1 MERQRLKE
9 WEDTRKE
16 ELKQHKMR
24 EEEKVFTLKARQEHL
39 TKDLDDI
46 RDKVKTLTD
55 NISDTRTGVT
65 DVKQF
70 IDGMRSS
77 RDTKM
82 SDMTSLKTQLKDQN
96 ERLIKVA
103 QEKAKLEA
111 KNKARQSKVEEGNES
126 ELTEYEIKKKEKEE
140 KVKELRAKLA
150 TLKDTEDATRTKY
163 ESEKAA
169 LDEHR
174 ESLKLIIETCKELYS
189 QFEDKRKEIKA
200 EKAKRIRE
208 LTDPDHAWDAI
219 PQEEEPIQV
228 TTEVANESAEIG
240 KAQAGT
246 DGVKYQALYDYSSD
260 NPDDLNFKVG
270 DLIMVYPDQP
280 HEPGWL
286 GGELDGKVG
295 WFPEAYA
302 EPYSGPSAAPEAE
315 PAQAGDTNM
324 YVALFPYNSE
334 EPGDLIFEAGERIEV
349 IKKENEWWT
358 GKIGDREGVFPY
370 NYVEPAPAEGESSA
384 PAANAEVS
392 VTTKCLEWLFLSFN
406 PITKTLFSTYDPV

>member
-1 MERQRLKE
+1 
-9 WEDTRKE
+9 
-16 ELKQHKMR
+16 MR
-24 EEEKVFTLKARQEHL
+24 EEEKVFTLKAKQEHL
-39 TKDLDDI
+39 TKDLDEL

-55 NISDTRTGVT
+55 NISETRTGVT

-82 SDMTSLKTQLKDQN
+82 ADMTSLKTQLKDQN

-103 QEKAKLEA
+103 QDKARLEA
-111 KNKARQSKVEEGNES
+111 KNKARQSKVEEGNED
-126 ELTEYEIKKKEKEE
+126 ELTEFDIKKKEKEE
-140 KVKELRAKLA
+140 KVKELREKLA
-150 TLKDTEDATRTKY
+150 ALKETEEYTRNKY

-174 ESLKLIIETCKELYS
+174 ESLKKIIETCKELYS

-219 PQEEEPIQV
+219 PQEDEPVQAAV
-228 TTEVANESAEIG
+228 EVANESTGPG
-240 KAQAGT
+240 KAQVGE
-246 DGVKYQALYDYSSD
+246 DGVKYQALYDYTSD
-260 NPDDLNFKVG
+260 NPDDLNFKAG

-302 EPYSGPSAAPEAE
+302 EPYSGSTAAPAD
-315 PAQAGDTNM
+315 AGDSNM
-324 YVALFPYNSE
+324 YVALFAYNSE

-370 NYVEPAPAEGESSA
+370 NYVEPAPAEADSSQ
-384 PAANAEVS
+384 PAASTEVS
-392 VTTKCLEWLFLSFN
+392 LVSCLESNILVWCIYI
-406 PITKTLFSTYDPV
+406 PTKHCLKILKTT